1 VEALSGAVS
10 EALTNA
16 GKHAQ
21 SQRVTVFV
29 EPNDAGGL
37 FCSVKDDGAGFDTRM
52 TAPGVGIDRSI
63 VGRMV
68 EMGGRAEVLSRPG
81 HGTEVCLWL

>member
-1 VEALSGAVS
+1 VS

-21 SQRVTVFV
+21 ARRLTVFV
-29 EPNDAGGL
+29 EPADGGGL
-37 FCSVKDDGAGFDTRM
+37 FCSVKDDGTGFEAAA
-52 TAPGVGIDRSI
+52 TALGVGIDRSI
-63 VGRMV
+63 VGRMA
-68 EMGGRAEVLSRPG
+68 EIGGRAEVRSRPG